1 MRIYWY
7 RDHPDRYDSA
17 FGALGAARHRQRE
30 EGGIIYDDSR
40 AYILTDGEDTDVAV
54 RISGDTISHED
65 ARVILRRLH
74 EANYDWRRPIDA
86 WTLRLYARFMGYH
99 LTR

>member
-7 RDHPDRYDSA
+7 QDHPDRYGSA
-17 FGALGAARHRQRE
+17 FVALGDARQRQRE

-54 RISGDTISHED
+54 RVSGDTISHK
-65 ARVILRRLH
+65 ATRAILRRLH
-74 EANYDWRRPIDA
+74 ESGYDWRRPIGA
-86 WTLRLYARFMGYH
+86 WTLRLYARA
-99 LTR
+99 